1 MISLTYRISKSQ
13 YRQRQAIGRPD
24 KYQIWLIGKL
34 KGIIF
39 GKPLKYKMLWSIG
52 ICLGKGYL
60 AMIYNSTIIEIYNDK
75 LWISCG
81 FQLSKSANK

>member
-1 MISLTYRISKSQ
+1 MISPTYRISKSQ
-13 YRQRQAIGRPD
+13 SRQRQAIGRPD

-60 AMIYNSTIIEIYNDK
+60 ANSKIIQQNNKAVIYSNTK
-75 LWISCG
+75 P
-81 FQLSKSANK
+81 A

>member
-13 YRQRQAIGRPD
+13 SMQRQAIGGPD

-60 AMIYNSTIIEIYNDK
+60 DNSCNLDK
-75 LWISCG
+75 VNILCLYLTFLYG
-81 FQLSKSANK
+81 VKA

>member
-13 YRQRQAIGRPD
+13 SRQRQAIGRPD

-60 AMIYNSTIIEIYNDK
+60 AKITTY
-75 LWISCG
+75 
-81 FQLSKSANK
+81 